1 MRPSSDRV
9 ISLNRR
15 HFIESSVATA
25 ATVAVATTAGVSL
38 HGLSSAAEAGE
49 ATLGLIQR
57 RIPSSGEML
66 PVIGL
71 GTSGPFEVGIDPRDR
86 EPLAA
91 VLSGFFAA
99 GATLIDTSPMYS
111 SAESVLGDLL
121 TAEMQSRAFI
131 ATKVWTRGARE
142 GIVQMTRSMEL
153 LRRKKVELMQVHNLL
168 DLEAHLPTLRRWKE
182 EGRIRYVGITHY
194 TVESHAR
201 LAEIIER
208 EPIDFVQFNYSATTT
223 AAEERL
229 LPLCADKGVAVIVN
243 RAFDDGKIFTRLKD
257 RPLPTWAADIACTSW
272 AQLLLKF
279 VISHPAVTCVIPAT
293 GKLRNLQ
300 DNLAAGHGPL
310 PDAPQRKAIIAA
322 VT

>member
-1 MRPSSDRV
+1 MTALAACSV
-9 ISLNRR
+9 TGVGGGASL
-15 HFIESSVATA
+15 A
-25 ATVAVATTAGVSL
+25 A
-38 HGLSSAAEAGE
+38 AADAP
-49 ATLGLIQR
+49 ALIRR
-57 RIPSSGEML
+57 RIPSSGETV

-91 VLSGFFAA
+91 VLRGFFDG
-99 GATLIDTSPMYS
+99 GATVIDTSPMYS
-111 SAESVLGDLL
+111 SAESVLGELL
-121 TAEMQSRAFI
+121 TSAMQTQAFI
-131 ATKVWTRGARE
+131 ATKVWTRGERE
-142 GIVQMTRSMEL
+142 GVMQMTRSMEL

-168 DLEAHLPTLRRWKE
+168 DLEVHLRTLRRWKE
-182 EGRIRYVGITHY
+182 EGRIRYIGITHY

-223 AAEERL
+223 AAEQRL

-243 RAFDDGKIFTRLKD
+243 RAFDDGKIFGRLKD
-257 RPLPTWAADIACTSW
+257 RPLPAWATEIDCASW

-293 GKLRNLQ
+293 GKLRNLE
-300 DNLAAGHGPL
+300 DNLAAGRGHL
-310 PDAPQRKAIIAA
+310 PDARQRQLISAA
-322 VT
+322 VA

>member
-1 MRPSSDRV
+1 M

-15 HFIESSVATA
+15 HFIESSVAAA
-25 ATVAVATTAGVSL
+25 ATAAVATAALPTAALPTAALPAAAGVA
-38 HGLSSAAEAGE
+38 LSGE
-49 ATLGLIQR
+49 GLIRR

-71 GTSGPFEVGIDPRDR
+71 GTSGPFEVGVDARDR

-91 VLSGFFAA
+91 ELSGFFEG
-99 GATLIDTSPMYS
+99 GATVIDTSPMYS
-111 SAESVLGDLL
+111 SAESVLGELL
-121 TAEMQSRAFI
+121 NPEMQSRAFI

-142 GIVQMTRSMEL
+142 GVTQMTRSMEL

-168 DLEAHLPTLRRWKE
+168 DLDVHLPTLRRWKE
-182 EGRIRYVGITHY
+182 EGRIRYLGITHY

-223 AAEERL
+223 AAEARL
-229 LPLCADKGVAVIVN
+229 LPLCADKGVAVLVN
-243 RAFDDGKIFTRLKD
+243 RAFDDGKIFSRLKD
-257 RPLPTWAADIACTSW
+257 RPLPAWAADIACTSW

-300 DNLAAGHGPL
+300 DNLAAGRGPL
-310 PDAPQRKAIIAA
+310 PDAEQRKAIVAA
-322 VT
+322 VA

>member
-9 ISLNRR
+9 IFLNRR